1 MRSALPVVTSRIL
14 VHQPASLYLRCSQRV
29 WSWDVAVTFR
39 LQAEEGDGVSS
50 SATAVKQAMVMAT
63 S

>member
-1 MRSALPVVTSRIL
+1 MRSALPVVTSRVL
-14 VHQPASLYLRCSQRV
+14 VHQPASVYLRCSQCVR
-29 WSWDVAVTFR
+29 SWDGAVTFG

-50 SATAVKQAMVMAT
+50 SATAVKQAMVMAA